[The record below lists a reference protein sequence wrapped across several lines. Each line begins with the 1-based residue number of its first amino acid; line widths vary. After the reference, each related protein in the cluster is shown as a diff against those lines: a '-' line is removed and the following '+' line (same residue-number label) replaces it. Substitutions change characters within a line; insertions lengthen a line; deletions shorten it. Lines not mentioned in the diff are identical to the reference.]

1 MADEPKNINQGM
13 EKIQLNRI
21 LKQIKEGQA
30 DGAKTIG
37 ETLEEAYEKIEK
49 MNVADTNKLSISTKA
64 SGTLVKDSIDD
75 FLSQSGIGFLTQ
87 NIEMLDDSI
96 GEVKSTLERNGQSLD
111 DAGLKQLEQQKKD
124 LEEIREYGKVL
135 TGFEK
140 TFVRFAGGSFEEM
153 KKAIE
158 NGGRL
163 TAAGIG
169 QSLGQNL
176 RGDFDKILSFFGP
189 VVGVLQ
195 QIPFLGTILTFIG
208 QSFKSLLVR
217 MVLAAK
223 DRILG
228 IKTDKKRLKIDETNL
243 RINQKTAK
251 IQEQQLRT
259 QNKAAISGQTITG
272 GDDQPVQEGDD
283 GDSGPNRFRSAALF
297 LGVAATVGGVAGA
310 GLMAA
315 GKGMLFFG
323 KASIGIAK
331 ALVVGGGAL
340 ALGLTAVF
348 GAFALGEKMGAFEG
362 MQAFGEVNMLKVLG
376 SMLGL
381 ATLMGVLGAIVTSG
395 IGALIMGAGA
405 LAIMALVGTL
415 VVMGVGLGKFAES
428 IMPFENM
435 NVPRIKGNI
444 SEIASVSGDIKK
456 LMDAGA
462 GGFSIGSFFD
472 HPLAKLAQALKPYE
486 KDMGNTVSNLTDL
499 KGALTGF
506 ELPQT
511 TFGQAFADFFG
522 VGGVDQLK
530 NLATLDFTEGVG
542 GEMEALGKGVTSIS
556 KALGGLDDKKIDNLK
571 GLTKALK
578 GMDKVELNFG
588 ITAPATPQLVGM
600 SNQSAS
606 QTTNNVVSS
615 QPIQQVNNTVRQSFQ
630 ARGSNM
636 MNHSALHG
644 YLG

>member
-1 MADEPKNINQGM
+1 MADEPLTNKEAQPLID
-13 EKIQLNRI
+13 KLLTQLR
-21 LKQIKEGQA
+21 KSE
-30 DGAKTIG
+30 AKTTKGQETASKKFESAVDAIEG
-37 ETLEEAYEKIEK
+37 LSDEQKKRANTAAVLEQTGYSKQSAMILAKSSEQLDMVKDRLSSLNDTLESTGQDVSTNPEIMRLEAEKKSIEEFQK
-49 MNVADTNKLSISTKA
+49 FGRN
-64 SGTLVKDSIDD
+64 
-75 FLSQSGIGFLTQ
+75 
-87 NIEMLDDSI
+87 LD
-96 GEVKSTLERNGQSLD
+96 
-111 DAGLKQLEQQKKD
+111 
-124 LEEIREYGKVL
+124 
-135 TGFEK
+135 GFER
-140 TFVRFAGGSFEEM
+140 TFIKFAGGTFEEM
-153 KKAIE
+153 KKSVQE
-158 NGGRL
+158 GGNL

-189 VVGVLQ
+189 AVGLLQ

-208 QSFKSLLVR
+208 QSLKSVLIRLA
-217 MVLAAK
+217 LAAK
-223 DRILG
+223 DRIFNK
-228 IKTDKKRLKIDETNL
+228 KTDQKQLKIDETNL
-243 RINQKTAK
+243 KINQRNAK

-272 GDDQPVQEGDD
+272 GGDDQPVEEGG
-283 GDSGPNRFRSAALF
+283 GDAGPNRFTSAALF
-297 LGVAATVGGVAGA
+297 LGTAAAIGGVAGA
-310 GLMAA
+310 GLAAA

-362 MQAFGEVNMLKVLG
+362 MEAFGQINMLKVLG

-381 ATLMGVLGAIVTSG
+381 ATLMGTLGMIVTSG

-428 IMPFENM
+428 ILPFENM

-456 LMDAGA
+456 LMDAGS
-462 GGFSIGSFFD
+462 GGFSIGNFFD
-472 HPLAKLAQALKPYE
+472 HPLSKLAQALKPYE
-486 KDMGNTVSNLTDL
+486 KDMGNTVSNLTEL

-511 TFGQAFADFFG
+511 TLGEAIADFFG
-522 VGGVDQLK
+522 VGGVDQLE
-530 NLATLDFTEGVG
+530 NLASIDFTPGIG
-542 GEMEALGKGVTSIS
+542 GEMELIGKGVTSIS

-588 ITAPATPQLVGM
+588 ITAPATPQLQGM
-600 SNQSAS
+600 SNQSAG